1 MIVKITCMSLLS
13 AMTFTLAMTAPILL
27 SVNSASA
34 ETYTAREHINRD
46 KCYRVK
52 KVPALVE
59 YDTRGIKVRD
69 SSRSWKGNF
78 GKHGGLVRDKYNP
91 NVYIQTRR
99 VLEDEHTTLVPTSC
113 R

>member
-1 MIVKITCMSLLS
+1 MIVRISCVSLIS
-13 AMTFTLAMTAPILL
+13 AMTFAAAVTTPIMM
-27 SVNSASA
+27 SASPANA
-34 ETYTAREHINRD
+34 ETYTTREHINRD

-59 YDTRGIKVRD
+59 YNTRGIKVRD

-78 GKHGGLVRDKYNP
+78 GKNGGIVRDKYNP
-91 NVYIQTRR
+91 EVYIQTRR